1 MLLVLAISLA
11 LSTQAMPQHSET
23 MTDAQNAG
31 LRGNVKTCTEE
42 QISFAIQGQ
51 PERKVSTTTEYTP
64 DGKLLSSRTLYS
76 EGSEYSFSRTYDA
89 QGRLIKQVSGS
100 SGQKP
105 SEKIYKYD
113 DKGRLLTWTIDGKA
127 SDTTYSYDD
136 SGHKTAVQRPE
147 GSNVPPGMAIAMGGS
162 EIARPI
168 PAGGSMTTIYN
179 ERDQPVEGQIRDAQG
194 QLVTRVVRRYDS
206 RDRILSEEDEIESP
220 ESVVPPELLDKMKL
234 NDAQL
239 RGLGAWITANLRSVA
254 FSYSYDSEGRLTG
267 QHRRTGTMEETTTT
281 SYNERG
287 EKAREITTSTTDP
300 AAGVEYGMDDE
311 GNMVPQT
318 APKPQ
323 TTFETEA
330 RYEYQYDPHGNWTEM
345 KVSRR
350 SGPDAAFQESE
361 IYHRQL
367 TYY

>member
-11 LSTQAMPQHSET
+11 LSAQAVDQHSQT
-23 MTDAQNAG
+23 MTDAQNAS
-31 LRGNVKTCTEE
+31 LRGKVKSCNEE
-42 QISFAIQGQ
+42 QTFLSAYGQ
-51 PERKVSTTTEYTP
+51 PERTTSTTTEYAP
-64 DGKLLSSRTLYS
+64 DGKLLSRRTLYS
-76 EGSEYSFSRTYDA
+76 QGSEYSFARTYDA
-89 QGRLIKQVSGS
+89 QGHLVKEVSGS
-100 SGQKP
+100 IGQKQ

-127 SDTTYSYDD
+127 SDTTYSYDE
-136 SGHKTAVQRPE
+136 SGHKTAIQRPE
-147 GSNVPPGMAIAMGGS
+147 GSNVPPGMAIAMAGS
-162 EIARPI
+162 KIARPI
-168 PAGGSMTTIYN
+168 PAGGSLTTIYN

-194 QLVTRVVRRYDS
+194 QLVIRVVRRYDS

-287 EKAREITTSTTDP
+287 EKAREITISTTDP

-318 APKPQ
+318 SPKPQ
-323 TTFETEA
+323 ITSETEA
-330 RYEYQYDPHGNWTEM
+330 RYEYQYDPQGNWTEM

-350 SGPDAAFQESE
+350 SDPETAFRESE
-361 IYHRQL
+361 IYRRQL